1 MQLFR
6 NAAFLVLISM
16 AVTPAPASAA
26 YVVTLTNGETI
37 SAEDYKINDRTIELK
52 MEGGSASFRRSLVAS
67 ISGGAPGG
75 KLLAP
80 SSGARAIVQPPAR
93 TPGTRA
99 QISGEDTLRK
109 LAIDKVDS
117 EAEAEEVVKPSDDI
131 TVEEFMDKEAEN
143 GDDESVDAAD
153 QEGNSGDDEGF
164 MKEEEPDQGG
174 KVPEE

>member
-6 NAAFLVLISM
+6 NAVFLVLISM

-67 ISGGAPGG
+67 ISGGGPGG

-80 SSGARAIVQPPAR
+80 PSGTRAVVQSPVR
-93 TPGTRA
+93 TPAPRA

-117 EAEAEEVVKPSDDI
+117 EAEPEEVVKPSDDI
-131 TVEEFMDKEAEN
+131 TVEEFMDKEAES
-143 GDDESVDAAD
+143 GDESVDAAD
-153 QEGNSGDDEGF
+153 QDGNSGDDEGF
-164 MKEEEPDQGG
+164 MKEEEPDQGD

>member
-6 NAAFLVLISM
+6 NAVFLVLISM
-16 AVTPAPASAA
+16 AAAPASAA

-67 ISGGAPGG
+67 ISGGGPGG
-75 KLLAP
+75 KLLTP

-109 LAIDKVDS
+109 LAIDKGDS
-117 EAEAEEVVKPSDDI
+117 EAEPEEGVKPSDDI

-153 QEGNSGDDEGF
+153 QDGNSGDDEGF
-164 MKEEEPDQGG
+164 MKDEEEPDPGD